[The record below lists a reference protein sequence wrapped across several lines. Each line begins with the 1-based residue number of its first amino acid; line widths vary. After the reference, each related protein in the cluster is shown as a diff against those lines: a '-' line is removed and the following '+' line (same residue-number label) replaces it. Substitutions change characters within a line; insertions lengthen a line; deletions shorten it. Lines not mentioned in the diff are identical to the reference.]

1 MIIRNAR
8 VFIDGKFNECDVRTE
23 NGLITEIGKNLEGE
37 GYDRKGQYLFAG
49 FIDTHFHGA
58 CNVYCGDS
66 LESMREIAR
75 TIPQYGVTSYVPTP
89 IAKNDEETRNRIRT
103 IRRAR
108 NETGARVAGIFLYT
122 DYKHRSI
129 PSDLISV
136 VPTKEDT
143 LRIADGDL
151 SDILAV
157 LYAPELDP
165 DCSWTSWLRE
175 NGVLPLIGFTEGT
188 GEDVHQ
194 AVKHGAR
201 LTDHFPNGFPLLDH
215 HKSTAVTQCLLEK
228 DLYMQLN
235 GDCIHVSPQFI
246 TMILKLKGDDHVI
259 GVSDSSPL
267 MGKPEGEYMM
277 GDKKVFIR
285 DGAVRDV
292 NGKLVTGCHTFDEN
306 MRTMYANGFSL
317 ETIGKIFTE
326 NAAEAYLLKDRGK
339 IEVGRKAD
347 LVVMDQDLYVTRTMI
362 NGEWFYIK

>member
-1 MIIRNAR
+1 
-8 VFIDGKFNECDVRTE
+8 
-23 NGLITEIGKNLEGE
+23 
-37 GYDRKGQYLFAG
+37 
-49 FIDTHFHGA
+49 
-58 CNVYCGDS
+58 
-66 LESMREIAR
+66 
-75 TIPQYGVTSYVPTP
+75 
-89 IAKNDEETRNRIRT
+89 
-103 IRRAR
+103 
-108 NETGARVAGIFLYT
+108 
-122 DYKHRSI
+122 
-129 PSDLISV
+129 
-136 VPTKEDT
+136 
-143 LRIADGDL
+143 
-151 SDILAV
+151 
-157 LYAPELDP
+157 
-165 DCSWTSWLRE
+165 
-175 NGVLPLIGFTEGT
+175 
-188 GEDVHQ
+188 
-194 AVKHGAR
+194 
-201 LTDHFPNGFPLLDH
+201 
-215 HKSTAVTQCLLEK
+215 
-228 DLYMQLN
+228 MQLN

-339 IEVGRKAD
+339 IEIGRKAD